1 MAVKKG
7 TPRNAGNTKL
17 KEIRVKRGF
26 TQLTVAANAN
36 INPRTYQMYEQGYRK
51 IENAGLDII
60 IPICN
65 ILDCRIEDIIDSDDL
80 LKLYTDYTKRTAK

>member
-26 TQLTVAANAN
+26 TQIEVAANAN

>member
-26 TQLTVAANAN
+26 TQIEVAANAN
-36 INPRTYQMYEQGYRK
+36 INLRTYQMYEQANRK

-65 ILDCRIEDIIDSDDL
+65 ALDCRIEDIIDSDDL